1 MQRKSGKPKAVM
13 AWSGGKDSAFCLY
26 KVRQEGIFDVRYLL
40 TTLNQQYRR
49 ISMHGIRE
57 ELLDHQAAAIGL
69 PLLKVWVS
77 EGTNAEYERQMAAT
91 LEKVRS
97 EGVRQVI
104 FGDIFLEDLRA
115 YREQN
120 LARVGMEAAF
130 PLWKSDTGRLIR
142 EFVDCGF
149 RTIVCCTNVAFLGN
163 EWLGREIDGSF
174 IHDLP
179 STVDPCGE
187 NGEYHTFCHG
197 GPVFHEPV
205 VCIAGEKAFRPLDLK
220 TATRD
225 AQEDQPVTQGFWF
238 CDLGLPKQNGNDIE
252 REP

>member
-1 MQRKSGKPKAVM
+1 MQKKSGKPKAVM

-77 EGTNAEYERQMAAT
+77 EDTNVEYERQMAAT

-97 EGVRQVI
+97 EEVRQVI

-120 LARVGMEAAF
+120 LARVGMEAVF

-149 RTIVCCTNVAFLGN
+149 RTIVCCTNDAFLGN

-187 NGEYHTFCHG
+187 NGEYHTFCYKG
-197 GPVFHEPV
+197 SVFREP
-205 VCIAGEKAFRPLDLK
+205 IGFIRGEKVFRPLDLK
-220 TATRD
+220 TDPGTASSELPTTR
-225 AQEDQPVTQGFWF
+225 GFWY
-238 CDLGLPKQNGNDIE
+238 CDLALPANQEGSE
-252 REP
+252 